1 VQNVAANV
9 GSARAAGH
17 EPTSRKETVMKPFR
31 LGLAALAL
39 VCLSHDALAA
49 TRVCVSVQQKTWY
62 RPNAPSVA
70 APPHLV
76 PPLTGPPLVGPQ
88 PPPAPPP
95 PRGSE
100 DLMQPQ
106 TLGAPPPP
114 PPPPPS
120 YAGGQPTR
128 GAAHEVDPT
137 LYLKRMLEYEVTH
150 ESGYVAVSDN
160 CQQHLVV
167 ELYPLETGWTVF
179 ARLAEREEKVD
190 RAEMDEFSELAQR
203 LAFALLRNRSVSQ
216 TITRENV
223 LRSDSERDLRTVEG
237 SGHFIFGMGTEVRV
251 AELPTAQGQALPVAN
266 QLRLLTPVSIE
277 AGYRRKLHAWG
288 FDAFGRLDLG
298 TEETGI
304 HDNDLGGHA
313 DYSFSLMAGLH
324 FLRYLDAAGI
334 NSLYFGGGA
343 AFELAF
349 FDIIRPVAQRTT
361 TDRDAVMG
369 GGLDVDLLLGYEFL
383 RASSIHFFGQLEL
396 DVPTYVIN
404 SENANGSVNTY
415 MPGAVAQIGIIF

>member
-1 VQNVAANV
+1 VA
-9 GSARAAGH
+9 
-17 EPTSRKETVMKPFR
+17 
-31 LGLAALAL
+31 
-39 VCLSHDALAA
+39 
-49 TRVCVSVQQKTWY
+49 
-62 RPNAPSVA
+62 
-70 APPHLV
+70 
-76 PPLTGPPLVGPQ
+76 PLTGPPVPLGPQ
-88 PPPAPPP
+88 PAPAPVPPPPAAEEPALPQVYAPPPAPATSTD
-95 PRGSE
+95 G
-100 DLMQPQ
+100 
-106 TLGAPPPP
+106 
-114 PPPPPS
+114 
-120 YAGGQPTR
+120 GGQASRPRATT
-128 GAAHEVDPT
+128 HEIDPT

-150 ESGYVAVSDN
+150 ESGFVAVSDN

-167 ELYPLETGWTVF
+167 ELYQLETGWTVF

-190 RAEMDEFSELAQR
+190 RAEIDEFSELAQR

-251 AELPTAQGQALPVAN
+251 AMLPTAQGQSLPVAN

-343 AFELAF
+343 AFELAY
-349 FDIIRPVAQRTT
+349 FDIIRPIAQRTT
-361 TDRDAVMG
+361 TDRDLVMG
-369 GGLDVDLLLGYEFL
+369 GGLDVDVLLGYEFL